1 MAVTSILI
9 LLMPIGLI
17 LVSYCAIAQAVL
29 RINSANR
36 WRKACGTCFSCLVVV
51 TFFYRSSIAV
61 YLQPQNAYAQ
71 KGAKLFCLFYAVG
84 TAAMNPHLHLKTKE
98 VKRAVRRL
106 LGKDRD
112 TSES

>member
-36 WRKACGTCFSCLVVV
+36 WRKACGTCFSPLVVV
-51 TFFYRSSIAV
+51 TLFYRSAIAV

-71 KGAKLFCLFYAVG
+71 KGA
-84 TAAMNPHLHLKTKE
+84 
-98 VKRAVRRL
+98 
-106 LGKDRD
+106 
-112 TSES
+112 